1 MMIKKIIVLT
11 FFRFFSCASDYEK
24 ILRKIE
30 GTWIIENIKFLN
42 QNSTEEFYLNYF
54 IFETNKTFKNV
65 IIPDSDS
72 YASENAL
79 ISLITENKIITIKI
93 EALNKKI
100 NGIYTVD
107 FLKNSGFN
115 YVTLELKSETT
126 VIKLTKIPT
135 VSERA
140 FN

>member
-1 MMIKKIIVLT
+1 MIKKILVLT
-11 FFRFFSCASDYEK
+11 FFIFFSCASDDEK

-42 QNSTEEFYLNYF
+42 QNITEEFYLNYF

-65 IIPDSDS
+65 IIPDSDN

-79 ISLITENKIITIKI
+79 ISLITENKITTIKI

-107 FLKNSGFN
+107 FFKNSEDN
-115 YVTLELKSETT
+115 SIALELKSETT
-126 VIKLTKIPT
+126 VINLTKIPT
-135 VSERA
+135 VSERV
-140 FN
+140 F